1 LFYQT
6 NIKKL
11 FILFI
16 ISQNLIFIFF
26 IKITLL
32 WLLKQNFAH
41 SASGK
46 YIQEKVLDTLLKMVD
61 HSYIFLKDQEISV
74 FGTYFIDLVNLKLK
88 DLDGLQLGEDYIR
101 KSKYLMPVKL
111 KEQKPSKSKE
121 QLKVSLLMQS
131 KK

>member
-1 LFYQT
+1 
-6 NIKKL
+6 
-11 FILFI
+11 
-16 ISQNLIFIFF
+16 
-26 IKITLL
+26 
-32 WLLKQNFAH
+32 LLKQNFAH
-41 SASGK
+41 SVSGK

-74 FGTYFIDLVNLKLK
+74 FGTYLIDLVNLKLK

-121 QLKVSLLMQS
+121 RLKVSLLMQS